1 MLWAAGVLVRGS
13 EAIWRFLFRR
23 RRSPASGDPAE
34 ELRRRLAEVSE
45 REDEPEP
52 AEPEAPPPAEES
64 FEPEPTL
71 AAADEREPA
80 ADDLENLRRGVHAR
94 ARALAEEMRGANED
108 E

>member
-52 AEPEAPPPAEES
+52 
-64 FEPEPTL
+64 TL
-71 AAADEREPA
+71 AAADEQVPA
-80 ADDLENLRRGVHAR
+80 ADDLDDLRRSVHAR
-94 ARALAEEMRGANED
+94 ARALTEEMRGANED